1 MASIAAERVVELFAK
16 GLRPDGTHTRMS
28 ETTAGDALTIAGDGW
43 CLYSSFLVAFEKYNK
58 YFSAESTIEN
68 RAIYR
73 HAIAQQFVRL
83 LAKRIYN
90 TPTLLGKLCIAIL
103 QDAQQYVEGEPT
115 SSNVFAVKEA
125 DAAGTVVDTGNFG
138 YRLDE
143 KATDTDTTW
152 VERAGDKFKYVSLGA
167 AFDREK
173 ALELLGTN
181 VNAAASCPNFD
192 FAEFLRNTWKS
203 LPGVERSAA
212 LYGSPM
218 MYGDAT
224 WVEPVLNSIM
234 PWIITETKLRRDSP
248 PEKKGTHLFF
258 LKEPAGAHFDSVVF
272 EYIPEEDALDPFV
285 ALGDTEGISMR
296 DVETFVAGSDDVRA
310 EMEKS
315 WDEDWTTFVKGEKSP
330 LPVAADSLDEAA
342 TAVADLM
349 GAVADAGETLLP
361 ADIEEEIVAE
371 PATEVEPEPSAVAA
385 LTPDDFDDAYDLFV
399 EKNPDM
405 VNVITGE
412 AQMQDEEPNKP
423 EPAVPIDFDVDT
435 LPKVP
440 AGEIEAAPE
449 KPLTKEE
456 FTELLASMPTPVG
469 DIDVITKFQNMARQI
484 EALLAAP
491 IDNTTEAATLGYYL
505 RLIRSYLIHLTV
517 FQMKPA
523 SLGPGQLAQIEPLRT
538 QLNQKAR
545 AIEGLRLIRPPAPA
559 TEVDDVVQPPVDSV
573 PPAPSDLTPSA
584 KDAVVKRLD
593 ILETYLGGVPTT
605 IKAAE
610 DGDTIR
616 SLIDKLQADLGKQQA
631 SVEELQKLAAEV
643 QKSGIAL
650 SQEQKAAFDALV
662 ARVDAGVSAADLA
675 PIQRQLTALAAK
687 ASKDELTTLAAG
699 TIPADLA
706 AQLKALSDR
715 FAALEG
721 QLDAAPAA
729 PASIQTDIEQIRGN
743 LRALGLSIAA
753 TGVQKGEL
761 DVAIAKITERLTKI
775 EEGTVVAGPKAPL
788 SLADTTARL
797 DEITK
802 ALDALNKAAEAVA
815 AKDKATQDAL
825 IGLHQQLAALQAVR
839 ATLAP
844 KKEESATA
852 SARIQMP
859 TDTGRIPGVVP
870 WQASFAPSWFN
881 PGDRCG
887 LRTTKEC
894 TAGRIAADLTGFQA
908 SLEGL
913 AAQRPNDA
921 EQAQYRTALEELGN
935 ITSGGPERRRKLEE
949 IAAAFPERTVF
960 IDGERY
966 TVRNPYASLQ
976 ERKEV
981 SDGFFMGS
989 VPEEGSSLLPNVQL
1003 LQAFAPPAQFG
1014 EFLADNK
1021 RAIAILESLWHC
1033 GNQPGADMDPKCFP
1047 ARIVEELREYNE
1059 IVIKNKSKKDLEEAL
1074 LKGTGLPTIIG
1085 HLQRLLAMAPKAPA
1099 AAAAAAVQPLPT
1111 NNGSKPPVSPPVIRR
1126 KPLLP
1131 ILTPG
1136 LRGVSIGGRR
1146 MPFIAPGLGF
1156 KPIIPDTE

>member
-1 MASIAAERVVELFAK
+1 MASIAGGAAERVVELFTK

-28 ETTAGDALTIAGDGW
+28 ETAAGDAITIAGDGW

-103 QDAQQYVEGEPT
+103 QDAQQYIEGEPT
-115 SSNVFAVKEA
+115 SSNVFSVKEA
-125 DAAGTVVDTGNFG
+125 DVAGTVVDTGNFG

-143 KATDTDTTW
+143 KATGADKSW
-152 VERAGDKFKYVSLGA
+152 VERAGDKFKYVSLGD

-258 LKEPAGAHFDSVVF
+258 LKEPMGAHFDSVVF
-272 EYIPEEDALDPFV
+272 EYIPEETALDPFV
-285 ALGDTEGISMR
+285 ALGDTEGISMQE
-296 DVETFVAGSDDVRA
+296 VEAFVAGSTDMRT

-315 WDEDWTTFVKGEKSP
+315 WDEDWTTFVKGGVPP
-330 LPVAADSLDEAA
+330 LPDAADSLNEAA

-349 GAVADAGETLLP
+349 GAIADAGETLLP
-361 ADIEEEIVAE
+361 TDGGEESSS
-371 PATEVEPEPSAVAA
+371 PAPIAA
-385 LTPDDFDDAYDLFV
+385 LTPEEFDDAYALFV
-399 EKNPDM
+399 EENPDM
-405 VNVITGE
+405 VDVITEEEQG
-412 AQMQDEEPNKP
+412 QNEEPNKP
-423 EPAVPIDFDVDT
+423 EPAVSIDFDVDT
-435 LPKVP
+435 LPVVP
-440 AGEIEAAPE
+440 TGEIEAVPE

-456 FTELLASMPTPVG
+456 FAEFLASMPTPVG
-469 DIDVITKFQNMARQI
+469 DIDVITKFQNMAHQI
-484 EALLAAP
+484 DALLAAP
-491 IDNTTEAATLGYYL
+491 IDNTTEAATLSYYL

-523 SLGPGQLAQIEPLRT
+523 SLGTGQLAQIESLRT

-545 AIEGLRLIRPPAPA
+545 VIEGLRTIPSPAPAVAQPPDDNVPPAPA
-559 TEVDDVVQPPVDSV
+559 VVV
-573 PPAPSDLTPSA
+573 PSEPSGLTLAA
-584 KDAVVKRLD
+584 KDAIVKRLD

-605 IKAAE
+605 MKAAE
-610 DGDTIR
+610 DGGTIR
-616 SLIDKLQADLGKQQA
+616 GLIDKLQADLGKQQA
-631 SVEELQKLAAEV
+631 SVGELQKLAAEI

-650 SQEQKAAFDALV
+650 SPEQKAVFDALV
-662 ARVDAGVSAADLA
+662 ARVDADVSPADLA

-687 ASKDELTTLAAG
+687 ASKDELTTLATG
-699 TIPADLA
+699 TVPADLA
-706 AQLKALSDR
+706 AQLKRLSDR
-715 FAALEG
+715 FAALEEK
-721 QLDAAPAA
+721 LDAVPAA
-729 PASIQTDIEQIRGN
+729 APPPASIQTDIEQIRGN

-761 DVAIAKITERLTKI
+761 DVAIAKITERLTTI
-775 EEGTVVAGPKAPL
+775 EEGAAVAGPKAPL
-788 SLADTTARL
+788 SIADTTTRL

-802 ALDALNKAAEAVA
+802 ALDALTKATEAIA
-815 AKDKATQDAL
+815 AKDKTTQDAL

-839 ATLAP
+839 ATLTP
-844 KKEESATA
+844 KKEEGAVSDM
-852 SARIQMP
+852 RIQIP
-859 TDTGRIPGVVP
+859 IETGRIPGIVP

-913 AAQRPNDA
+913 ATRRPNDA
-921 EQAQYRTALEELGN
+921 EQGQYRTALEELGN
-935 ITSGGPERRRKLEE
+935 MATGGKERRKKLEE
-949 IAAAFPERTVF
+949 IAAAFPERTVL

-976 ERKEV
+976 ERKDV
-981 SDGFFMGS
+981 SDGFFMG
-989 VPEEGSSLLPNVQL
+989 VIPEEGSSLRPNVQL

-1021 RAIAILESLWHC
+1021 RAVAILESLWHC
-1033 GNQPGADMDPKCFP
+1033 GNQPGTDMDPKCFP

-1059 IVIKNKSKKDLEEAL
+1059 IVVKNKGKKDLEEAL

-1099 AAAAAAVQPLPT
+1099 PAAAAVQPLPDVT
-1111 NNGSKPPVSPPVIRR
+1111 APPQEPTPPVVRR

-1131 ILTPG
+1131 VLTPG

-1156 KPIIPDTE
+1156 KPVIPDTE

>member
-1 MASIAAERVVELFAK
+1 MASGGAAERAIELFTK
-16 GLRPDGTHTRMS
+16 GLLPDGTHTRMS
-28 ETTAGDALTIAGDGW
+28 ATAEGDAITIAGDGW

-58 YFSAESTIEN
+58 YFSAESDIEN
-68 RAIYR
+68 RAVYR

-115 SSNVFAVKEA
+115 SSNVFAVKESN
-125 DAAGTVVDTGNFG
+125 AAGGVVDTGKFG

-143 KATDTDTTW
+143 KATDADTTW

-258 LKEPAGAHFDSVVF
+258 LKEPTGAHFDSVVF
-272 EYIPEEDALDPFV
+272 EYIPDEAALDPFV
-285 ALGDTEGISMR
+285 ALGDSNGQAMQQ
-296 DVETFVAGSDDVRA
+296 VESFVAGSDDVRA
-310 EMEKS
+310 AMEKS
-315 WDEDWTTFVKGEKSP
+315 WDEDWTTFVKGGAPP

-342 TAVADLM
+342 ATVADLM
-349 GAVADAGETLLP
+349 GAVANAGEALLP
-361 ADIEEEIVAE
+361 ADIEEDIVA
-371 PATEVEPEPSAVAA
+371 ASAVGA

-405 VNVITGE
+405 VTEEEQG
-412 AQMQDEEPNKP
+412 QDEEPNKP
-423 EPAVPIDFDVDT
+423 EPAVLIDFDVGT
-435 LPKVP
+435 LPMVP

-456 FTELLASMPTPVG
+456 FATLLASMPTPIG
-469 DIDVITKFQNMARQI
+469 DVDAITKFQNMARQI

-523 SLGPGQLAQIEPLRT
+523 SLGPGQVDQIEPLRT

-545 AIEGLRLIRPPAPA
+545 AIEGLRFIHPPAPA
-559 TEVDDVVQPPVDSV
+559 TEVADVVQPSVDGIPPV
-573 PPAPSDLTPSA
+573 PSDLTSVDR
-584 KDAVVKRLD
+584 DAVVKRLD

-631 SVEELQKLAAEV
+631 SVEELQKLAADV

-662 ARVDAGVSAADLA
+662 ARVDAGVSPADLA

-743 LRALGLSIAA
+743 LRALDLSIAA

-761 DVAIAKITERLTKI
+761 DVAIAKITERLAKI
-775 EEGTVVAGPKAPL
+775 EERTAVAGPKAPL

-839 ATLAP
+839 ATLTP
-844 KKEESATA
+844 KKEESAA
-852 SARIQMP
+852 VSARIQIP

-881 PGDRCG
+881 PADRCG

-894 TAGRIAADLTGFQA
+894 TAGRIAADLTGFQS
-908 SLEGL
+908 SLAGL
-913 AAQRPNDA
+913 LVERPNNA
-921 EQAQYRTALEELGN
+921 NQAQYRTALEELEK
-935 ITSGGPERRRKLEE
+935 SPGPDQKKKLDK
-949 IAAAFPERTVF
+949 IVAAFPYRTVF

-966 TVRNPYASLQ
+966 TVRNPYASLK
-976 ERKEV
+976 ERMDA
-981 SDGFFMGS
+981 SDGFFMDS
-989 VPEEGSSLLPNVQL
+989 VPEEGSSLRPNVQL

-1014 EFLADNK
+1014 EFLVDNK

-1033 GNQPGADMDPKCFP
+1033 GNQPGTDLDPKCFP

-1059 IVIKNKSKKDLEEAL
+1059 IMVKNKGKKDLEEEI
-1074 LKGTGLPTIIG
+1074 LKLTGLPTIIA
-1085 HLQRLLAMAPKAPA
+1085 HLQRLLAMAQKKPSAAASAPA
-1099 AAAAAAVQPLPT
+1099 ASAPAASAPAANSP
-1111 NNGSKPPVSPPVIRR
+1111 KPSPASPVIRR

-1131 ILTPG
+1131 MLTPG
-1136 LRGVSIGGRR
+1136 LGGVSVGGRR

-1156 KPIIPDTE
+1156 TPVIPDTE